1 MGRGGNTLKSAQ
13 LPKSYN
19 PKDFEERIYAMWKE
33 GGYFA
38 PRNTEDGA
46 DPFVI
51 AVPPPNVTGV
61 LHMGHGLNIS
71 LQDIL
76 IRYWRMRG
84 RPTLWI
90 PGTDHAGIATQNVVE
105 RRLESEGRSRRDM
118 GREAFIREVWKV
130 KEEHHRIITRQI
142 EKIGASCDW
151 DRERFTMDEGCSRA
165 VREVFV
171 SLYERGLVYRG
182 EYLVNWCP
190 SCGTALADDEVEYAE
205 QQGGLWEI
213 RYPLSAGEGHLTVAT
228 TRPETMFGDTAVAVH
243 PEDERYR
250 EFIGESV
257 LLPLADRDIPVI
269 ADPYVDREF
278 GTGCLKVTPAHDPND
293 FEIGRRHDLPRITVI
308 GPDGTMAEAAPE
320 FVRGLGIQEA
330 RRVTAA
336 ELEARGYLAG
346 RKNHANRV
354 GRCYRCSMVVEPL
367 LSEQWFVRMKP
378 MAEKA
383 LAAWRSGEVVFH
395 PKKWENTYRRWM
407 ENIRDWCVSRQIWWG
422 HRIPAWSCGSCGE
435 LHVLREEPECCR
447 GCGSSELVQDS
458 DVLDTW
464 FSSWTWPFS
473 TLGWPENTGDLKR
486 FYPTTALVTGYD
498 IIFFWVARMV
508 MAGMEFMGRVPFA
521 EVYLTGLVR
530 DKQGRKFSK
539 SLGNGID
546 PLDVVERY
554 GSDAMKF
561 TLAYLSAQGEDIPM
575 ELETN
580 KLGSKFANKIWN
592 AARFILMNVEGAAGI
607 TGASGESAVPTVPE
621 GQRGLVDRWILH
633 RLGRAVKSVDAAV
646 LAYRFDDMAHGVY
659 EYFWNDF
666 CDWYV
671 ECAKFVLN
679 GSDEDARERG
689 TSMLIFTLG
698 ASLRLL
704 HPFLPFITEEI
715 WGKLYTDGDPLIIS
729 AYPRPDPNWEDADAE
744 STMAFLQ
751 EIVVGI
757 RTLRAEFTIPPS
769 AMIKVR
775 LDTPRELDSNAA
787 ALAGMLVRSNDWSGV
802 CADESLEGSLAVV
815 GRGFTAHVYIKDMID
830 LNAAIDRFRRLLK
843 KNQGLIDSKR
853 KKLANKGFIG
863 RAPSEIIE
871 REKRS
876 LAELEDSAERSA
888 SYLASLEN

>member
-1 MGRGGNTLKSAQ
+1 MKSAQ

-51 AVPPPNVTGV
+51 VIPPPNVTGV

-151 DRERFTMDEGCSRA
+151 DRERFTMDEGCSKA

-213 RYPLSAGEGHLTVAT
+213 RYPLSAGEGYLTVAT

-257 LLPLADRDIPVI
+257 RLPLADRDIPVI

-278 GTGCLKVTPAHDPND
+278 GTGCLKVTPAHDSND

-308 GPDGTMAEAAPE
+308 GPGGTMAEAAPE

-330 RRVTAA
+330 REVTAA

-346 RKNHANRV
+346 RKDHANRV

-464 FSSWTWPFS
+464 FSSWIWPFS

-554 GSDAMKF
+554 GADAMKF

-575 ELETN
+575 EMETN

-607 TGASGESAVPTVPE
+607 TGASGESAVPTVPTVPE
-621 GQRGLVDRWILH
+621 EQRGLVDRWILH

-802 CADESLEGSLAVV
+802 SADESLEGSLAVV

>member
-1 MGRGGNTLKSAQ
+1 MKAAE

-38 PRNTEDGA
+38 PRNTEGA
-46 DPFVI
+46 DPFVVVI
-51 AVPPPNVTGV
+51 PPPNVTGV

-76 IRYWRMRG
+76 VRYWRMKG
-84 RPTLWI
+84 RPALWI

-118 GREAFIREVWKV
+118 GRDAFIGETWKL
-130 KEEHHRIITRQI
+130 KEEHHRIITRQL
-142 EKIGASCDW
+142 EMIGASCDW
-151 DRERFTMDEGCSRA
+151 SRERFTMDEGCSKA

-182 EYLVNWCP
+182 EYMVNWCS
-190 SCGTALADDEVEYAE
+190 SCGTALADDEVDYAE
-205 QQGGLWEI
+205 RQGGLWEI
-213 RYPLSAGEGHLTVAT
+213 RYPAAGGEGYLTVAT
-228 TRPETMFGDTAVAVH
+228 TRPETMFGDTALAVH

-250 EFIGESV
+250 DFVGKSV
-257 LLPLADRDIPVI
+257 RLPLTDRDIPVI
-269 ADPYVDREF
+269 ADPYVDRDF

-293 FEIGRRHDLPRITVI
+293 FEIGRRHNLPLICVI
-308 GPDGTMAEAAPE
+308 GPEGTMNQAAPE
-320 FVRGLGIQEA
+320 FVRGLAVKDAREA
-330 RRVTAA
+330 AAA
-336 ELEARGYLAG
+336 ELEAQGYLAA
-346 RKNHANRV
+346 RKDHPHRV
-354 GRCYRCSMVVEPL
+354 GRCYRCSTVVEPL

-378 MAEKA
+378 MARKA

-422 HRIPAWSCGSCGE
+422 HRIPAWTCRSCGE
-435 LHVLREEPECCR
+435 LHVLREDPETCPQ
-447 GCGSSELVQDS
+447 CGSSELVQDS

-473 TLGWPENTGDLKR
+473 TLGWPDRTADLKR
-486 FYPTTALVTGYD
+486 FYPTSTLITGYD
-498 IIFFWVARMV
+498 IIFFWVARMI
-508 MAGMEFMGRVPFA
+508 MAGMEFMGSAPFA

-546 PLDVVERY
+546 PLDVVDRY

-592 AARFILMNVEGAAGI
+592 AARFILMNVEELSDITRAA
-607 TGASGESAVPTVPE
+607 SESALPAVPS
-621 GQRGLVDRWILH
+621 GQRGLVDRWIFH
-633 RLGRAVKSVDAAV
+633 RLGRAVKSVEAAV
-646 LAYRFDDMAHGVY
+646 SAFRFDDMAHAVY

-671 ECAKFVLN
+671 ECAKFALN
-679 GSDEDARERG
+679 SRDDAARERG
-689 TSMLIFTLG
+689 ASMLIFVLG
-698 ASLRLL
+698 ASLKLL

-715 WGKLYTDGDPLIIS
+715 WGKLYPNREPLIIAS
-729 AYPRPDPNWEDADAE
+729 YPRVDPNWEDADAE

-751 EIVVGI
+751 ETVVGI
-757 RTLRAEFTIPPS
+757 RTLRSEFTIPPS
-769 AMIKVR
+769 AIIKVR
-775 LDTPRELDSNAA
+775 LDTAREFDSHAA
-787 ALAGMLVRSNDWSGV
+787 ALAAMLVRSDNWAAAA
-802 CADESLEGSLAVV
+802 ADESLEGSLAVV

-830 LNAAIDRFRRLLK
+830 LGAAIDRFRRLLK
-843 KNQGLIDSKR
+843 KTQTLIDSKR
-853 KKLANKGFIG
+853 KKLANEGFIG

-871 REKRS
+871 REKQS
-876 LAELEDSAERSA
+876 LAELEDSAGRSA
-888 SYLASLEN
+888 SYLASLEA